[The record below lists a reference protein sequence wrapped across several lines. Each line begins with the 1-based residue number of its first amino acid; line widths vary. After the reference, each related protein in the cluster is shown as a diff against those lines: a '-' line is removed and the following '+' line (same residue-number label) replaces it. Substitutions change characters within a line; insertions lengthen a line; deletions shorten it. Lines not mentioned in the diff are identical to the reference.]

1 VNLGTRLL
9 GSLLVIPN
17 VMLLFTKRK
26 QSLADIL
33 THTVV
38 VRYEQPA
45 PPVTAADKLRAICVN
60 LGLVAAIIGIGDA
73 TFGPFLMLMSEN
85 DNLIPIRNDLVSY
98 TDLLETYF
106 RKNGAMPASLDVLG
120 YKPESFKAHYVLTRD
135 AVLYALFMLRGHN
148 SYYSLYAKYDAA
160 TDTITWHCRSRG
172 ISEPLRRNCPDSQAA
187 DSSSVDNR

>member
-1 VNLGTRLL
+1 MNLGTRLL

-60 LGLVAAIIGIGDA
+60 LVLLAAIIGIGGA

-106 RKNGAMPASLDVLG
+106 HTTRRPTRLRGTAGPGESASPCVAIARTRKQ
-120 YKPESFKAHYVLTRD
+120 LTRPR
-135 AVLYALFMLRGHN
+135 L
-148 SYYSLYAKYDAA
+148 
-160 TDTITWHCRSRG
+160 TIAET
-172 ISEPLRRNCPDSQAA
+172 
-187 DSSSVDNR
+187 